1 MRRIEAKRR
10 LPDLPHTN
18 IDQCMGGIIEAGGAL
33 LAQAS
38 RRLEV
43 SALNISN
50 IATPGYK
57 ARIAYQNHAIDF
69 GTLLREE
76 PVAVADDWRSGN
88 LRPTGNA
95 LDLGIAGDAF
105 FILRGPEGT
114 VYSRNGQFRR
124 DVDGRL
130 VDVNGLAVQS
140 SGGDIVLESDSP
152 EILAD
157 GTIIDH
163 GEPVARLELVA
174 AGEPSILRRQGEYFL
189 AETGSMHPARRAVVH
204 QGMIEASNV
213 SMASEVLAMMQSQR
227 AAESGQ
233 NLIRLYDDLMGRAL
247 AAFGQFGS

>member
-1 MRRIEAKRR
+1 M
-10 LPDLPHTN
+10 PDLLRTN

-43 SALNISN
+43 AALNISN

-57 ARIAYQNHAIDF
+57 ARIAYQNLAVDF

-88 LRPTGNA
+88 LRTTGNA

-105 FILRGPEGT
+105 FVLRGPDGT
-114 VYSRNGQFRR
+114 VYGRGGQFRK
-124 DVDGRL
+124 DAEGRL
-130 VDVNGLAVQS
+130 VDANGLAVQS
-140 SGGDIVLESDSP
+140 SGGDILLESDSP

-157 GTIIDH
+157 GTIVDH
-163 GEPVARLELVA
+163 GEPVARLELVTA
-174 AGEPSILRRQGEYFL
+174 DEPSALRRQGAYFH
-189 AETGSMHPARRAVVH
+189 AEAGSMRPAHRAVVH

-233 NLIRLYDDLMGRAL
+233 NLVRLYDDLMGRAL